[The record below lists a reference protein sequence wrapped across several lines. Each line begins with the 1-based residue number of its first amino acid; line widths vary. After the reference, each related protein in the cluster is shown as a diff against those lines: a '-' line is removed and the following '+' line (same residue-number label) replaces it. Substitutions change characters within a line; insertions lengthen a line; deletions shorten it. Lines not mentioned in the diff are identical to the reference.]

1 MRGPAGFLNLNTLS
15 GENLLARP
23 AAMLG
28 AAPAAPAQEELLA
41 RANRGTECPFDL
53 PRTFEGRPLAEDSG
67 CPNPG
72 VFFAGPVFIVVARF
86 DDDTAAFRVG
96 ASEDPGASGWE
107 AEVPGARLGLSH
119 LKLIEALRNE
129 DARYGASLVADCA
142 RFHARAPGGF
152 TLFVGER
159 LDGPGAHQKFAR
171 VDACVE
177 LASAPP
183 ERLAVSAW
191 LLAERRRDSLLQRLR
206 AEPPAAAPPR

>member
-1 MRGPAGFLNLNTLS
+1 
-15 GENLLARP
+15 
-23 AAMLG
+23 MLG
-28 AAPAAPAQEELLA
+28 AASAASVAPTAPAASAQEELLA

-72 VFFAGPVFIVVARF
+72 IFFAGPVFIVVARF
-86 DDDTAAFRVG
+86 DDDTAAFRVATEDLG
-96 ASEDPGASGWE
+96 AGGWA

-119 LKLIEALRNE
+119 RKLTEALSNE
-129 DARYGASLVADCA
+129 GAGYCASLVAD
-142 RFHARAPGGF
+142 HACIRAQAPGGF

-159 LDGPGAHQKFAR
+159 LDVPGAHQKFAR

-206 AEPPAAAPPR
+206 AEPPAAAAPR